1 MSLSAFLKQNSV
13 TPENK
18 KVVVSKRFVEKG
30 KPVEWEIR
38 AVSEDANSKIRN
50 SCTKTTTFK
59 GRPTSD
65 FNRNLYLQ
73 KLCAAA
79 VVFPDLK
86 DAELQKSYGVVGEA
100 ELLAEML
107 LPGEFGYLLEIVQ
120 EMNGYDADRFE
131 EYKEEAKNS

>member
-18 KVVVSKRFVEKG
+18 KVAISKRFVENG
-30 KPVEWEIR
+30 KPIEWEIK

-50 SCTKTTTFK
+50 SCTTTSTFK
-59 GRPTSD
+59 GRQTTN

-73 KLCAAA
+73 RLCAAA
-79 VVFPDLK
+79 VVYPDLK
-86 DAELQKSYGVVGEA
+86 DAELQKSYGVVGDA

-107 LPGEFGYLLEIVQ
+107 LPGEFGYLLEVVQ

>member
-50 SCTKTTTFK
+50 SCTKNTTFK